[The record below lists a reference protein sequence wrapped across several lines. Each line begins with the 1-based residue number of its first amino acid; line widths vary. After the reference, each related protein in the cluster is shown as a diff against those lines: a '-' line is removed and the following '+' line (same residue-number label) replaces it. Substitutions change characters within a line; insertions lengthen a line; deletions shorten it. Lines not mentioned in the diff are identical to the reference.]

1 MSYVADYSAPTYGTV
16 AHPLSSVYV
25 LGSPLSSTVVW
36 EVGGAPAGS
45 RGHVPI
51 ELSVLFLREGLAS
64 VRPTYLRPYIS
75 STSLS
80 TLTGSQPAS
89 DLPVCS
95 LRVPVLL
102 PHPAARLRPQIHLSL
117 CCLLACCRTPVRRLV

>member
-51 ELSVLFLREGLAS
+51 ELSVLFLREGVWRLYALRTSGRTLALL
-64 VRPTYLRPYIS
+64 VYL
-75 STSLS
+75 L
-80 TLTGSQPAS
+80 
-89 DLPVCS
+89 
-95 LRVPVLL
+95 
-102 PHPAARLRPQIHLSL
+102 
-117 CCLLACCRTPVRRLV
+117 